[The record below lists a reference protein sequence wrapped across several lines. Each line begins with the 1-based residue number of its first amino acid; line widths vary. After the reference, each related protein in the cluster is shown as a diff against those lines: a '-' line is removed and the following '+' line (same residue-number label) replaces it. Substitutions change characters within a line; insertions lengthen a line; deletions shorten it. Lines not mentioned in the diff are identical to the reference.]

1 MAFLLWALLVMVSI
15 MDVDE
20 PVMMLIHQFAFEVL
34 VAQYRLFVAV
44 VLLIV
49 LAIRSATES
58 GKRPMQWMVRVLTPF
73 GVIEFFHQEIWGP
86 HPHACLGWSCH
97 QGNSSN
103 CREKFH
109 VVHPMDWSGQALSKL
124 DGAQQVF
131 SSDQFCGYGSNEA
144 MGCSWPSTLPWPL
157 PSLVMRSFGA
167 WSVVAVMDVS
177 DWDLFGLD
185 LPSWNRKGGQPY
197 QKVRFQHFSDCLF
210 LLIDVRG

>member
-109 VVHPMDWSGQALSKL
+109 VVHPMDWSGQSLSKL

-144 MGCSWPSTLPWPL
+144 MGCSWPSTLPWPST
-157 PSLVMRSFGA
+157 SLVMRSFGA

-185 LPSWNRKGGQPY
+185 LPSWNRKGGSRI
-197 QKVRFQHFSDCLF
+197 KRFGFSTSLTAYSC
-210 LLIDVRG
+210 

>member
-1 MAFLLWALLVMVSI
+1 MVSI
-15 MDVDE
+15 MDGDE

-34 VAQYRLFVAV
+34 VAQYRLFMAV
-44 VLLIV
+44 MLLIV

-109 VVHPMDWSGQALSKL
+109 VVHPMD
-124 DGAQQVF
+124 
-131 SSDQFCGYGSNEA
+131 
-144 MGCSWPSTLPWPL
+144 
-157 PSLVMRSFGA
+157 
-167 WSVVAVMDVS
+167 
-177 DWDLFGLD
+177 
-185 LPSWNRKGGQPY
+185 
-197 QKVRFQHFSDCLF
+197 
-210 LLIDVRG
+210 

>member
-1 MAFLLWALLVMVSI
+1 MAFLLWTLLVMVSI

-144 MGCSWPSTLPWPL
+144 MGCSWPSTLPWPST
-157 PSLVMRSFGA
+157 SLVMRSFGA

-185 LPSWNRKGGQPY
+185 LPSWNRKGGSRIR
-197 QKVRFQHFSDCLF
+197 RFGFSTSLTAYSC
-210 LLIDVRG
+210 